1 MEDRKPIEK
10 TPLGWEI
17 NMLFMMAHCC
27 TILTEDID
35 MQIRI
40 ISSNT
45 ERFEPSKRKAIVGY
59 EKAIKEAEEWMFKF
73 GLDQITYDAV
83 EQRNKAYSNVIANS
97 NALIR
102 MVMLCLDRSYCDG
115 GDARVFKRLRSLPE
129 NGLFPEKTI
138 ERFRMK
144 LEIVAEVGDRVRTK
158 NHGDGT
164 LELHVGNENWSVKLD
179 DGRSII
185 LNEKHFTIL

>member
-1 MEDRKPIEK
+1 MEDKKQIDK

-17 NMLFMMAHCC
+17 NMLFLMAHCC

-40 ISSNT
+40 ISSKAD
-45 ERFEPSKRKAIVGY
+45 RFDPVKRKAIAGY
-59 EKAIKEAEEWMFKF
+59 NKAIKEAEECMFKF
-73 GLDQITYDAV
+73 GLDKITYEAV
-83 EQRNKAYSNVIANS
+83 QEHNKAYSNVIANA

-102 MVMLCLDRSYCDG
+102 MVMLCLDRSHLDG

-129 NGLFPEKTI
+129 GGIFSEKTM

-144 LEIVAEVGDRVRTK
+144 LEIVPEAGDHVTTA
-158 NHGDGT
+158 NHGEGI
-164 LELHVGNENWSVKLD
+164 LLLHLGNSNWNVKLS
-179 DGRSII
+179 DGREIV
-185 LNEKHFTIL
+185 LNERQFKLL